1 MKVDKNNKQAKLKNC
16 QPLADSITEINNT
29 QADNAKDLNIV
40 MEMYNLIERS
50 DNYFKK
56 FVSLYRFCRDEL
68 KNAVTDSESFK
79 R

>member
-40 MEMYNLIERS
+40 MEMYNLIECS
-50 DNYFKK
+50 DNYF
-56 FVSLYRFCRDEL
+56 
-68 KNAVTDSESFK
+68 
-79 R
+79 